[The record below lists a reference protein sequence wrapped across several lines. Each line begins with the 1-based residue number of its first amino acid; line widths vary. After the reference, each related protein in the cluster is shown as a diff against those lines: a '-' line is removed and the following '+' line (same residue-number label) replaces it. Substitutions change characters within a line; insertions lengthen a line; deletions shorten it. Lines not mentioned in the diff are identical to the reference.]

1 MVERATAVVQSDN
14 ATEPY
19 LHGDGEGGE
28 AARVRNRHVRA
39 ALQQAPHLS
48 WAAGTGS
55 SWPI

>member
-28 AARVRNRHVRA
+28 AAPIRNRHVRA

-48 WAAGTGS
+48 WAAGY